1 MNYEQSLVA
10 CDLEY
15 NIIVCHTC
23 LPDHFFSPRTLHII
37 MELLLEEKI
46 HLSAT
51 IDHMVRR
58 DINAHYV
65 IDETS
70 VSDQVDT

>member
-1 MNYEQSLVA
+1 
-10 CDLEY
+10 
-15 NIIVCHTC
+15 
-23 LPDHFFSPRTLHII
+23 

-51 IDHMVRR
+51 IDHTVRH

-70 VSDQVDT
+70 VSDLVDT